1 MQEVLELIQERKSAR
16 TVFDPNRPVVKQ
28 ELKQILEAARWSPT
42 AHNMQNFEIIVVD
55 DRKLLEAIGDIKY
68 TVSDTFIKENYKQ
81 LSFSEEE
88 LCRKKVGLLG
98 TMFPP
103 ELRTPEAKLGK
114 TTDEKMVSFLGK
126 LIQTSPVVLIV
137 VYDPS
142 KRAPASEG
150 DFLGIMSLGCVM
162 ENMWL
167 MAHSRGLGFHV
178 LSSLSADPA
187 EKEVKSLLNIPEN
200 LKIAFASRL
209 GYPISTPTKYLR
221 VRRDIDDF
229 THYNRFG
236 NKSID

>member
-1 MQEVLELIQERKSAR
+1 MQEVLELIKERKSAR
-16 TVFDPNRPVVKQ
+16 TVFDPNHPVAPQ
-28 ELKQILEAARWSPT
+28 ELRQILEAARWSPT

-68 TVSDTFIKENYKQ
+68 TISDTFIKENYQQ

-88 LCRKKVGLLG
+88 LRRKKVGLLG

-103 ELRTPEAKLGK
+103 ELRTPEVKPDE
-114 TTDEKMVSFLGK
+114 TTNEKMVSSLGR

-150 DFLGIMSLGCVM
+150 DLLGIMSLGCVM
-162 ENMWL
+162 ENMWF
-167 MAHSRGLGFHV
+167 MAHSRGISFHV
-178 LSSLSADPA
+178 LSVLSADPA

-221 VRRDIDDF
+221 VRRDIEDF

-236 NKSID
+236 NKSVD